1 MKKILKLK
9 GELVLYVLISGI
21 TAFILSI
28 ILKEYVMGSFLNNF
42 KSSTNYAQNNII
54 NTNEYDELKNMNMKD
69 SNKLQ
74 KFLDDEFTKYTMS
87 YTIFIVQKNGHV
99 LASTN
104 KEIKAIDSSKIVVG
118 STNFKFLNE
127 TRKNLVKITRCDYLK
142 DECYLY
148 YIYIGYG
155 VLENDYIINLMII
168 IIFIITFLILIW
180 PKISYISNIKSTI
193 RSIAK
198 GNLYERV
205 NLKYKNELGE
215 LAEDVN
221 YMASKIEKEDRTKRE
236 FLTNISH
243 DLRTPLT
250 TMLGYVNMIKNNKYN
265 SKEELNNYTD
275 IINKKGLYLKNMLD
289 DFFQYSKLSSKDIIV
304 ERQCLELNEL
314 ARQIAQEYEYEFRQK
329 CLILSLKL
337 PEDIIYI
344 NIDPKLYLRAINNL
358 LSNALKYSKHN
369 TSVEFTINR
378 EKYNNEFY
386 GGVILISN
394 IPDEVI
400 NNHELEDFFERLYKK
415 DLSRQNEGS
424 GLGLS
429 IVKNIINIHNDFIKI
444 YKKDDRLFFKV
455 YVREINVE

>member
-9 GELVLYVLISGI
+9 GELVLYVLISCI
-21 TAFILSI
+21 ISFILSI
-28 ILKEYVMGSFLNNF
+28 FLKEYVIGSFLNNF
-42 KSSTNYAQNNII
+42 KSSTNYVQNNVIS
-54 NTNEYDELKNMNMKD
+54 TSEYAELKNMDMKD

-74 KFLDDEFTKYTMS
+74 KFLDDEFIKYSMS

-104 KEIKAIDSSKIVVG
+104 KEIKTIDPSKIVIG
-118 STNFKFLNE
+118 SKKFKFLDE

-142 DECYLY
+142 NGCYLY
-148 YIYIGYG
+148 YIYVGYG
-155 VLENDYIINLMII
+155 VLENDYIIQLMII
-168 IIFIITFLILIW
+168 IIFIITFLVLIW

-221 YMASKIEKEDRTKRE
+221 YMALKIEKEDKIKRQ

-250 TMLGYVNMIKNNKYN
+250 TMLGYINMIKNNKYT
-265 SKEELNNYTD
+265 SKDELNNYTD
-275 IINKKGLYLKNMLD
+275 IINKKGLYLKDMLD
-289 DFFQYSKLSSKDIIV
+289 DFFQYSKLSSKDIVV

-314 ARQIAQEYEYEFRQK
+314 ARQIAQEYEYEFTQK

-337 PEDIIYI
+337 PADIIYI

-386 GGVILISN
+386 GVVLISN
-394 IPDEVI
+394 IPNEVI
-400 NNHELEDFFERLYKK
+400 NNDELEDFFERLYKK
-415 DLSRQNEGS
+415 DLSRQNGGS

-429 IVKNIINIHNDFIKI
+429 IVKNIIKIHGDFIKV
-444 YKKDDRLFFKV
+444 YKKNDRLFFKI
-455 YVREINVE
+455 YIKEIKY

>member
-1 MKKILKLK
+1 M
-9 GELVLYVLISGI
+9 
-21 TAFILSI
+21 
-28 ILKEYVMGSFLNNF
+28 
-42 KSSTNYAQNNII
+42 QNNVIS
-54 NTNEYDELKNMNMKD
+54 TSEYAELKNMDMKD

-74 KFLDDEFTKYTMS
+74 KFLDDEFIKYSMS

-104 KEIKAIDSSKIVVG
+104 KEIKTIDPSKIVIG
-118 STNFKFLNE
+118 SKKLKFLDE

-142 DECYLY
+142 NGCYLY
-148 YIYIGYG
+148 YIYVGYG
-155 VLENDYIINLMII
+155 VLENDYIIQLMII
-168 IIFIITFLILIW
+168 IIFIITFLVLIW

-221 YMASKIEKEDRTKRE
+221 YMALKIEKEDKIKRQ

-250 TMLGYVNMIKNNKYN
+250 TMLGYINMIKNNKYT
-265 SKEELNNYTD
+265 SKDELNNYTD
-275 IINKKGLYLKNMLD
+275 IINKKGLYLKDMLD
-289 DFFQYSKLSSKDIIV
+289 DFFQYSKLSSKDIVV

-314 ARQIAQEYEYEFRQK
+314 ARQIAQEYEYEFTQK

-337 PEDIIYI
+337 PADIIYI

-386 GGVILISN
+386 GVVLISN
-394 IPDEVI
+394 IPNEVI
-400 NNHELEDFFERLYKK
+400 NNDELEDFFERLYKK
-415 DLSRQNEGS
+415 DLSRQNGGS

-429 IVKNIINIHNDFIKI
+429 IVKNIIKIHDDFIKV
-444 YKKDDRLFFKV
+444 YKKNDRLFFKI
-455 YVREINVE
+455 YIKEIKY

>member
-9 GELVLYVLISGI
+9 GELVLYVLISCI
-21 TAFILSI
+21 ISFILSI
-28 ILKEYVMGSFLNNF
+28 FLKEYVIGSFLNNF
-42 KSSTNYAQNNII
+42 KSSTNYVQNNVIS
-54 NTNEYDELKNMNMKD
+54 TSEYAELKNMDMKD

-74 KFLDDEFTKYTMS
+74 KFLDDEFIKYSMS

-104 KEIKAIDSSKIVVG
+104 KEIKTIDPSKIVIG
-118 STNFKFLNE
+118 SKKLKFLDE

-142 DECYLY
+142 NGCYLY
-148 YIYIGYG
+148 YIYVGYG
-155 VLENDYIINLMII
+155 VLENDYIIQLMII
-168 IIFIITFLILIW
+168 IIFIITFLVLIW

-221 YMASKIEKEDRTKRE
+221 YMALKIEKEDKIKRQ

-250 TMLGYVNMIKNNKYN
+250 TMLGYINMIKNNKYT
-265 SKEELNNYTD
+265 SKDELNNYTD
-275 IINKKGLYLKNMLD
+275 IINKKGLYLKDMLD
-289 DFFQYSKLSSKDIIV
+289 DFFQYSKLSSKDIVV

-314 ARQIAQEYEYEFRQK
+314 ARQIAQEYEYEFTQK

-337 PEDIIYI
+337 PADIIYI

-386 GGVILISN
+386 GVVLISN
-394 IPDEVI
+394 IPNEVI
-400 NNHELEDFFERLYKK
+400 NNDELEDFFERLYKK
-415 DLSRQNEGS
+415 DLSRQNGGS

-429 IVKNIINIHNDFIKI
+429 IVKNIIKIHDDFIKV
-444 YKKDDRLFFKV
+444 YKKNDRLFFKI
-455 YVREINVE
+455 YIKEIKY